1 MASLL
6 YDKSK
11 MKEETILKNEW
22 VKRYDLTA
30 VTQSKY
36 YKIVGCFAIG
46 FELMKIHGKIKPYF
60 VIYPL
65 WLEDVKECFG
75 FSFLY
80 HCIEDTKGLYYSLS
94 ISKMLE
100 KKEEIF
106 LNAENYINFDLRK
119 NIHKDTLLKV
129 INAYSNERYSE
140 PPAQYATIE
149 MKAHMA
155 TFLNDESLFEQAIVD
170 MEIAYA
176 KYNSIFEKYLGKL
189 DDWKNNLTS
198 VFSNRQAMLDKIEEN
213 IANGKIKAQVELL
226 P

>member
-1 MASLL
+1 
-6 YDKSK
+6 

-22 VKRYDLTA
+22 VKRFDLTA

>member
-1 MASLL
+1 
-6 YDKSK
+6 

-22 VKRYDLTA
+22 INRYDLTA

-46 FELMKIHGKIKPYF
+46 FELMKIRGKIQPYF

-65 WLEDVKECFG
+65 WEENVKKCLDFP
-75 FSFLY
+75 SLY
-80 HCIEDTKGLYYSLS
+80 HCIEDSKGLNYSLL

-106 LNAENYINFDLRK
+106 QNAEIYLNLDLKK
-119 NIHKDTLLKV
+119 NIHKDSLLKV
-129 INAYSNERYSE
+129 IDTYSKKRYYVPSDQS
-140 PPAQYATIE
+140 AIIE
-149 MKAHMA
+149 MKVYMA
-155 TFLNDESLFEQAIVD
+155 TFLNDESLFEQAITD
-170 MEIAYA
+170 MEEAYA
-176 KYNSIFEKYLGKL
+176 NFKSIFEEYYGKL
-189 DDWKNNLTS
+189 DDCKNNLIS

>member
-1 MASLL
+1 
-6 YDKSK
+6 

-22 VKRYDLTA
+22 INRYDLTS

-46 FELMKIHGKIKPYF
+46 FELWKIRGEIQPHF

-80 HCIEDTKGLYYSLS
+80 HCIEDTKGLNYSLS
-94 ISKMLE
+94 ISQMLE

-106 LNAENYINFDLRK
+106 QNAEIYLNLDLKK
-119 NIHKDTLLKV
+119 NIHKDSLLKV
-129 INAYSNERYSE
+129 INTYSKERYSVL
-140 PPAQYATIE
+140 PDQSSIIK

-176 KYNSIFEKYLGKL
+176 KYNSFFEKYFGTL
-189 DDWKNNLTS
+189 DDWKNNLIS

>member
-1 MASLL
+1 
-6 YDKSK
+6 

-80 HCIEDTKGLYYSLS
+80 HCIEDTKGLNYSLS

-106 LNAENYINFDLRK
+106 QNAEIYLNLDLKK
-119 NIHKDTLLKV
+119 NIHKDSLLKV
-129 INAYSNERYSE
+129 IDTYSKKRDYVPSD
-140 PPAQYATIE
+140 QSSIIE
-149 MKAHMA
+149 MKVYMA
-155 TFLNDESLFEQAIVD
+155 TFLNDESLFEQAITD
-170 MEIAYA
+170 MGDAFSNF
-176 KYNSIFEKYLGKL
+176 KSIFEEYYGKL
-189 DDWKNNLTS
+189 DDCKNKLKS
-198 VFSNRQAMLDKIEEN
+198 VFFNRQAMLDKIEEN
-213 IANGKIKAQVELL
+213 IANGKIKARVELL

>member
-1 MASLL
+1 
-6 YDKSK
+6 

-22 VKRYDLTA
+22 INRNDLTA

-46 FELMKIHGKIKPYF
+46 FELMKIRGKIQPYF

-80 HCIEDTKGLYYSLS
+80 HCIEDTKGLNYSLS

-106 LNAENYINFDLRK
+106 QNAEIYLNLDLKKTYIRIVFLK
-119 NIHKDTLLKV
+119 LSIHILKKDILCYLIKVPLLK
-129 INAYSNERYSE
+129 
-140 PPAQYATIE
+140 
-149 MKAHMA
+149 
-155 TFLNDESLFEQAIVD
+155 
-170 MEIAYA
+170 
-176 KYNSIFEKYLGKL
+176 
-189 DDWKNNLTS
+189 
-198 VFSNRQAMLDKIEEN
+198 
-213 IANGKIKAQVELL
+213 
-226 P
+226 

>member
-1 MASLL
+1 
-6 YDKSK
+6 
-11 MKEETILKNEW
+11 MKEETTLKNEW

-46 FELMKIHGKIKPYF
+46 FERRKIRGDIHPYF

-65 WLEDVKECFG
+65 WLEDVKKCFFG
-75 FSFLY
+75 PFLY
-80 HCIEDTKGLYYSLS
+80 HHITDSKGLPYYLS
-94 ISKMLE
+94 ISQMLE

-106 LNAENYINFDLRK
+106 QNAEIYLNFDMKK
-119 NIHKDTLLKV
+119 NIHKNDLLRFLDL
-129 INAYSNERYSE
+129 YLERYDI
-140 PPAQYATIE
+140 PYDQRIVLE
-149 MKAHMA
+149 MKTRMA
-155 TFLNDESLFEQAIVD
+155 TFLNDESLFEQTVAN
-170 MEIAYA
+170 MESIYA
-176 KYNSIFEKYLGKL
+176 DKRIFMEKHFAKS
-189 DDWKNNLTS
+189 DDWKNFLVS

>member
-1 MASLL
+1 
-6 YDKSK
+6 

-46 FELMKIHGKIKPYF
+46 FERLKIRGDIHPYF

-65 WLEDVKECFG
+65 WEEDVKKCFWG
-75 FSFLY
+75 PFLY
-80 HCIEDTKGLYYSLS
+80 HHIEDSKGLPYYLS
-94 ISKMLE
+94 ISQMLE

-106 LNAENYINFDLRK
+106 QNAENYINFDLRK

-149 MKAHMA
+149 MKARMA

-176 KYNSIFEKYLGKL
+176 KYNSIFEEYLGKL

>member
-1 MASLL
+1 
-6 YDKSK
+6 

-22 VKRYDLTA
+22 LKRYDLTA

-46 FELMKIHGKIKPYF
+46 FERRKIRGDIHPYF

-65 WLEDVKECFG
+65 WEENVKECFWG
-75 FSFLY
+75 PSLY
-80 HCIEDTKGLYYSLS
+80 HHIKDSKGLPYYLS
-94 ISKMLE
+94 ISQMLE

-129 INAYSNERYSE
+129 INAYSNERYSV
-140 PPAQYATIE
+140 PSAQYATIE

>member
-1 MASLL
+1 
-6 YDKSK
+6 

-22 VKRYDLTA
+22 INRYDLTA

-106 LNAENYINFDLRK
+106 QNAEIYLNLDLKK
-119 NIHKDTLLKV
+119 NIHKDSLLKV
-129 INAYSNERYSE
+129 IDTYSKKRYYVPSD
-140 PPAQYATIE
+140 QSSIIE
-149 MKAHMA
+149 MKVYMA
-155 TFLNDESLFEQAIVD
+155 TFLNDESLFEQAITD
-170 MEIAYA
+170 MEEAYA
-176 KYNSIFEKYLGKL
+176 NFTSIFEEYYGKL
-189 DDWKNNLTS
+189 DDCKNKLIS

>member
-1 MASLL
+1 
-6 YDKSK
+6 

-22 VKRYDLTA
+22 INRYGLTA

-46 FELMKIHGKIKPYF
+46 FELWKIRGEIQPHF

-65 WLEDVKECFG
+65 WLENVKRCFWG
-75 FSFLY
+75 PFLY
-80 HCIEDTKGLYYSLS
+80 HCIEDTKGLNYSLS

-106 LNAENYINFDLRK
+106 QNAEIYLNFDLKK
-119 NIHKDTLLKV
+119 NIHKNDLLRFLDL
-129 INAYSNERYSE
+129 YLERYDI
-140 PPAQYATIE
+140 PYDQRIVIE
-149 MKAHMA
+149 MMTRMA

-170 MEIAYA
+170 MEMAYA

-198 VFSNRQAMLDKIEEN
+198 IFSNRQAMLDKIEEN
-213 IANGKIKAQVELL
+213 IANGKIKARVELL

>member
-1 MASLL
+1 
-6 YDKSK
+6 

-22 VKRYDLTA
+22 INRYGLTA

-46 FELMKIHGKIKPYF
+46 FNLWKIRGEIQPHF

-65 WLEDVKECFG
+65 WEENVKECFG

-80 HCIEDTKGLYYSLS
+80 HCIEDTKGLNYSLS
-94 ISKMLE
+94 ISQMLE

-106 LNAENYINFDLRK
+106 QNAELYLNLDLKK
-119 NIHKDTLLKV
+119 NIHKDSLLKV
-129 INAYSNERYSE
+129 IDTYSKNRCYVSS
-140 PPAQYATIE
+140 AQSAIIE
-149 MKAHMA
+149 MKVYMA
-155 TFLNDESLFEQAIVD
+155 TFLNDESLFEQAITD
-170 MEIAYA
+170 MEEAYA
-176 KYNSIFEKYLGKL
+176 NFKSIFEEYYGKL
-189 DDWKNNLTS
+189 DDCKNKLIS
-198 VFSNRQAMLDKIEEN
+198 VFSNRQAVLEKIEEN

>member
-1 MASLL
+1 MV
-6 YDKSK
+6 

-22 VKRYDLTA
+22 VKRFDLTA

-46 FELMKIHGKIKPYF
+46 FERLKIRGDIHPYF

-65 WLEDVKECFG
+65 WEEDVKKCFWG
-75 FSFLY
+75 PFLY
-80 HCIEDTKGLYYSLS
+80 HHIKDSKGLPYYLS
-94 ISKMLE
+94 ISQMLE

-129 INAYSNERYSE
+129 INAYSNERYSV
-140 PPAQYATIE
+140 PSAQYATIE
-149 MKAHMA
+149 MKARMA

>member
-1 MASLL
+1 
-6 YDKSK
+6 

-22 VKRYDLTA
+22 INRYGLTA

-80 HCIEDTKGLYYSLS
+80 HCIEDSKGLYYSLP
-94 ISKMLE
+94 ISQMLE

-106 LNAENYINFDLRK
+106 QNAELYLNLDLKK
-119 NIHKDTLLKV
+119 NIHKDSLLKV
-129 INAYSNERYSE
+129 IDTHSNKRYYVPSDQS
-140 PPAQYATIE
+140 AIIK
-149 MKAHMA
+149 MKVYMA
-155 TFLNDESLFEQAIVD
+155 TFLNDESLFEQAITD
-170 MEIAYA
+170 MEEAYA
-176 KYNSIFEKYLGKL
+176 NFKSTFEEYYGKL
-189 DDWKNNLTS
+189 DDCKNKLIS
-198 VFSNRQAMLDKIEEN
+198 VFSNRQAVLDKIEEN
-213 IANGKIKAQVELL
+213 IANGKIKVQVELL

>member
-1 MASLL
+1 
-6 YDKSK
+6 

-22 VKRYDLTA
+22 INRYDLTA

-80 HCIEDTKGLYYSLS
+80 HCIEDTKGLNYSLS

-106 LNAENYINFDLRK
+106 QNAEIYLNLDLKK
-119 NIHKDTLLKV
+119 NIHKDSLLKV
-129 INAYSNERYSE
+129 IDTYSKKRYYVPSD
-140 PPAQYATIE
+140 QSSIIE
-149 MKAHMA
+149 MKVYMA
-155 TFLNDESLFEQAIVD
+155 TFLNDESLFKQTITD
-170 MEIAYA
+170 MGETYA
-176 KYNSIFEKYLGKL
+176 NFKSIFEKYFGTL
-189 DDWKNNLTS
+189 DDWKKNLTS